1 MLLSPL
7 GKQRFDVRLVS
18 GKNWSATDLHSM
30 ASQTEQTRT
39 ATASQV
45 FDAVPRRIVKI
56 RIVVADTNLLSCRL
70 LSESLESQPQFQV
83 LASVVDNEGLIES
96 LRQLSPDIALIS
108 AHLQEG
114 ALTGLT
120 RLREIRKQFAN
131 LHVIV
136 LLDRSDPEQIVQAF
150 RAGARGVFC
159 RSESEPKI
167 LYKCI
172 NRVFEGQIW
181 ADTAQLGYVLEAL
194 SKESTT
200 LAAAGNSNSMLTARE
215 KDVVRLVA
223 EGLGNRE
230 IAQQLK
236 LSEHTVK
243 NYLFRIFEKLGFSN
257 RVELVLYAIAHLS
270 QRSSET

>member
-1 MLLSPL
+1 VSQFTLNSCPAATN
-7 GKQRFDVRLVS
+7 KKRDRTSRF
-18 GKNWSATDLHSM
+18 GA
-30 ASQTEQTRT
+30 A
-39 ATASQV
+39 
-45 FDAVPRRIVKI
+45 PRRLVKI

-70 LSESLESQPQFQV
+70 LSESLESQPHFEV
-83 LASVVDNEGLIES
+83 VASVVDHDSLIES
-96 LRQLSPDIALIS
+96 LRGLKPDIALVS
-108 AHLQEG
+108 AHLEGG

-120 RLREIRKQFAN
+120 RLREIPKQFPS

-136 LLDRSDPEQIVQAF
+136 LLDRSDPDQIVQAF

-181 ADTAQLGYVLEAL
+181 ADSTQLGYVMEAL
-194 SKESTT
+194 VGQSAT
-200 LAAAGNSNSMLTARE
+200 LAPVEASDSLLTARE
-215 KDVVRLVA
+215 KGVMRLVA
-223 EGLGNRE
+223 EGMGNRE

-243 NYLFRIFEKLGFSN
+243 NYLFRIFSEARIQQPRGTGALRN
-257 RVELVLYAIAHLS
+257 R
-270 QRSSET
+270 

>member
-1 MLLSPL
+1 M
-7 GKQRFDVRLVS
+7 
-18 GKNWSATDLHSM
+18 
-30 ASQTEQTRT
+30 
-39 ATASQV
+39 
-45 FDAVPRRIVKI
+45 KI

-83 LASVVDNEGLIES
+83 MASVVDNEGLIES
-96 LRQLSPDIALIS
+96 LRQLNPDIALIS

-172 NRVFEGQIW
+172 NCVFEGQIW

-200 LAAAGNSNSMLTARE
+200 LAAAGNSNSLLTARE

-243 NYLFRIFEKLGFSN
+243 NYLFRIFEKLGFRN

>member
-1 MLLSPL
+1 M
-7 GKQRFDVRLVS
+7 
-18 GKNWSATDLHSM
+18 
-30 ASQTEQTRT
+30 
-39 ATASQV
+39 V

-83 LASVVDNEGLIES
+83 MASVVDNEGLIES
-96 LRQLSPDIALIS
+96 LRQLNPDIALIS
-108 AHLQEG
+108 AHLQQG
-114 ALTGLT
+114 ALTGLA

-172 NRVFEGQIW
+172 NCVFEGQIW

-200 LAAAGNSNSMLTARE
+200 LAAAGNSNSLLTARE

-230 IAQQLK
+230 ISLYEPSYIAA
-236 LSEHTVK
+236 
-243 NYLFRIFEKLGFSN
+243 SN
-257 RVELVLYAIAHLS
+257 PR
-270 QRSSET
+270 

>member
-1 MLLSPL
+1 M
-7 GKQRFDVRLVS
+7 KV
-18 GKNWSATDLHSM
+18 
-30 ASQTEQTRT
+30 
-39 ATASQV
+39 
-45 FDAVPRRIVKI
+45 

-83 LASVVDNEGLIES
+83 LASVVDSESLLES
-96 LRQLSPDIALIS
+96 LRQLTPDIALIS

-114 ALTGLT
+114 ALSGLAT
-120 RLREIRKQFAN
+120 LSEIRKQFPN

-136 LLDRSDPEQIVQAF
+136 LLDRSQPAQIVQAF

-167 LYKCI
+167 LYKCVS
-172 NRVFEGQIW
+172 RVFEGQVW
-181 ADTAQLGYVLEAL
+181 ADSTQLGYVLDAL
-194 SKESTT
+194 SRETPGS
-200 LAAAGNSNSMLTARE
+200 AAIANPGPILTARE

-236 LSEHTVK
+236 LSEHTIK
-243 NYLFRIFEKLGFSN
+243 NYLFRIFDKLGFSN
-257 RVELVLYAIAHLS
+257 RVELVLYAITNLD